1 MDSRPNIL
9 PQQADIEAL
18 YERHFDE
25 LVRFLG
31 QRTHCRDLAVDLVQE
46 LFLRLLSRE
55 TPVTGVRHARGFLFC
70 AARHLAI
77 EALSSPRW
85 QVAAGE
91 ADGSAEAGNDDAP
104 EARMAGI
111 EAADCLRDAVE
122 RLAPRCREAF
132 LLHRFDGLPQAEVAR
147 RMGISV
153 SSVEKHVMRALALC
167 RERLAQRDKP

>member
-1 MDSRPNIL
+1 MNSRPPL
-9 PQQADIEAL
+9 APQQADIEAL

-25 LVRFLG
+25 LVRFMG
-31 QRTHCRDLAVDLVQE
+31 QRAHCRDIAVDLVQE
-46 LFLRLLSRE
+46 LFLRLLSRG
-55 TPVTGVRHARGFLFC
+55 TTIAGLRHARGFLFC

-111 EAADCLRDAVE
+111 EAADCLRDAID

-132 LLHRFDGLPQAEVAR
+132 LLHRLDGLAQAEVAK

-167 RERLAQRDKP
+167 RERLAQRDRP